1 MTNLDDI
8 KAQRLP
14 AAAALAIG
22 SMPHTDP
29 GQAVDLMLE
38 YKPEVPSWPQLP
50 QRDFRENMYAQF
62 AECMPAAVIDE
73 TDRRIY
79 FDAERAPQDMA
90 EFYERFL
97 AAEVDFCGLGSDHA
111 RGFYEFIDREMP
123 SRARFIKGQVT
134 GPASF
139 GLTVPDQDGKP
150 ILYHAD
156 LFEAI
161 VKALALKGR
170 WQVERFAAAAPE
182 LQPVI
187 FFDEPYLT
195 QMGSALISL
204 PPEQITASLNECY
217 RAVADRALT
226 GTHVCGGTDW
236 GLLAA
241 TEVDILHFDA
251 AAHSR
256 QFLLYEK
263 EIAGFMERGGLLAWG
278 IVPNDETV
286 HGLDPTTLAEAV
298 IRGAEK
304 VASFGP
310 SDFDAGDVLAR
321 SFISEACGTGS
332 LAPALAETCFA
343 LTRSVSDVL
352 QTQLC

>member
-1 MTNLDDI
+1 MNNADDI
-8 KAQRLP
+8 KGDGLP
-14 AAAALAIG
+14 MAAALAIG

-29 GQAVDLMLE
+29 GLAVDLMLE
-38 YKPEVPSWPQLP
+38 YKAEVPSWPQLP
-50 QRDFRENMYAQF
+50 RLDFRENMYAQF
-62 AECMPAAVIDE
+62 MECMPAAVIDE
-73 TDRRIY
+73 SERRVF
-79 FDAERAPQDMA
+79 FDTERAPEQMA
-90 EFYERFL
+90 EFYEHFL
-97 AAEVDFCGLGSDHA
+97 AEEVDFCGLGVDHA
-111 RGFYEFIDREMP
+111 RGFHEFVGRQMP

-134 GPASF
+134 GPVSF

-150 ILYHAD
+150 VLYHQD
-156 LFEAI
+156 LFDAI

-170 WQVERFAAAAPE
+170 WQVERFAAVSS

-217 RAVADRALT
+217 RAVAPGSLT

-256 QFLLYEK
+256 EFLLYEK
-263 EIAGFMERGGLLAWG
+263 EIAGFMERGGMLAWG
-278 IVPNDETV
+278 IVPNDDTV
-286 HGLDPTTLAEAV
+286 PGLGSIALAHAV

-304 VASFGP
+304 VAAFG
-310 SDFDAGDVLAR
+310 STGLGAEDVLAR

-332 LAPALAETCFA
+332 LNPILAEKCFA
-343 LTRSVSDVL
+343 LTQSVSDVL
-352 QTQLC
+352 QGQLC